1 LTKVVDRKYTIY
13 KDYNLKILLEK
24 RCVTVSPTHLKEAL
38 ETLKETGVRITPQRH
53 AILEYLINS
62 MSHPTA
68 DDIYKAL
75 EGKFPN
81 MSVATVYNNLRVF
94 REVGL
99 VKELTY
105 GDASSRF
112 DFTTS
117 HHYHV
122 ICENCNK
129 IVDFHYPGLNEVEH
143 LTSHVTGF
151 KVSHHRM
158 EVYGTCP
165 DCTAKAAH

>member
-1 LTKVVDRKYTIY
+1 M
-13 KDYNLKILLEK
+13 
-24 RCVTVSPTHLKEAL
+24 TVSENHIQDAVA
-38 ETLKETGVRITPQRH
+38 TLKESGIRITPQRH
-53 AILEYLINS
+53 AILEHLIQA

-94 REVGL
+94 KEVGL

-112 DFTTS
+112 DFVTTE
-117 HHYHV
+117 HYHI
-122 ICENCNK
+122 ICDSCGK
-129 IVDFHYPGLNEVEH
+129 IVDFHYPGLDEVET
-143 LTSHVTGF
+143 LAEHVTGF
-151 KVSHHRM
+151 EVGRHRM
-158 EVYGTCP
+158 EIYGICP
-165 DCTAKAAH
+165 DCKDTIKQ